1 MAVNIDDTAI
11 TTIGVVRRTPV
22 GAIALIV
29 PGGIVAI
36 DIVRLAPVG
45 ALTPAITGAV
55 ITGAVITGA
64 VIPGAVIIGA
74 VIPGAVIPGTIAT
87 FGPAEIIAPIAPI
100 IRMRKGRNGSGH
112 TGQRRNAGTNTGDER
127 FRLKCHDTLS

>member
-1 MAVNIDDTAI
+1 MAVPIYDTAMA
-11 TTIGVVRRTPV
+11 TIGIVHPTPV

-29 PGGIVAI
+29 PGAKVPT
-36 DIVRLAPVG
+36 DIVRPAPVG
-45 ALTPAITGAV
+45 AIAPV
-55 ITGAVITGA
+55 ITGAVITGT
-64 VIPGAVIIGA
+64 